1 MATSIIQKDNP
12 IRYISGT
19 LASSGATSVAYP
31 SGKDKGNFNF
41 ISIGVYRNANWYY
54 VSRAFAVVGTNAGIS
69 LELDS
74 SFSYFAGLP
83 YIIYYT

>member
-31 SGKDKGNFNF
+31 SGKDKGNFQFVN
-41 ISIGVYRNANWYY
+41 IGVYRNASWYY
-54 VSRAFAVVGTNAGIS
+54 YAKAFAVVVTNTGIS

-74 SFSYFAGLP
+74 SYSYFAGLP